1 MQVPKFSCSL
11 GAEFHCP
18 LRQHPPLQSHTRV
31 FLQFPHHQEQVGL
44 PVTQA
49 TLATSLE
56 GREGSAA
63 ALGKVAGLIPSV
75 YFSFSRPPTHLRA
88 HFWKQHPKSLPK
100 GTKETS
106 LCTVKNALMVP
117 VQHLK

>member
-49 TLATSLE
+49 MLATSLE

-75 YFSFSRPPTHLRA
+75 YFSFPDLRPTYALTFGNSTRKAYQKEQRRRA
-88 HFWKQHPKSLPK
+88 
-100 GTKETS
+100 
-106 LCTVKNALMVP
+106 CAL
-117 VQHLK
+117 